1 MLHQVYLNKQEMEI
15 GNVSANHSLVHY
27 VKYRNFT
34 KFPGVEILWKGKVA
48 A

>member
-1 MLHQVYLNKQEMEI
+1 MLHQVYLNKRETEI
-15 GNVSANHSLVHY
+15 GNVSANHNLVPY

-48 A
+48 T